1 MKLHMNVLNKK
12 TWFIYYGLIAI
23 GFFLL
28 IINVNSKYNELLAE
42 KKHEQFYITK
52 IIKADI
58 DATLSKYET
67 MIDLIN
73 EDFNEDNSLN
83 QNILH
88 RILEQSELLGGFAL
102 YNIDGKLLAKS
113 DNLPDALYNVE
124 SSTYFDTKT
133 LANNK
138 LTISKP
144 AFSPL
149 TNRWII
155 PIRKHLINSSDQ
167 VDGYMAAS
175 IDIKKLE
182 KKWSQTK
189 TFGNNIEI
197 TLDNSFYRLINTGV
211 KAGDEELIYNSPLSQ
226 TDINNIEAQ
235 LKKQDL
241 SLEKLKKTDT
251 VAQIIL
257 PSQHSD
263 ILHSIIYDSNYF
275 FWTHSSRPLNGL
287 TIPLLYATGYY
298 ALILLLLLIIGFF
311 LFRRIVRIE
320 ESKLYELTYKSK
332 HDDLTGCY
340 NRTVLP
346 ELTKKFKK
354 AKKTFSLLYID
365 LDNFKN
371 INDSFGHEYGD
382 ILLKEVSVR
391 IQNNLP
397 PLKGELIRY
406 SGDEFILLLE
416 SNNKHLIEGF
426 TIRLLS
432 VLAKLHT
439 IENNSFSV
447 TGSIG
452 ITRYPND
459 SKNLDTLISYA
470 ENSMAIAKK
479 VKNQYLFFSQEVHE
493 KLIKEVQI
501 EQALHYAIDNNEI
514 SLAFQPQLDR
524 QQNLY
529 GVEALVRW
537 HSKKL
542 GFIPPDVFIPIAE
555 ESGLMPKLGQYIM
568 NTAMHEVTT
577 LQKQLEIDF
586 SLSINVS
593 VRQFVQV
600 NFFDLLM
607 ASINNFGSESL
618 KVTIEITESLFIE
631 SLDVL
636 LPIFDKMKNNNI
648 SLALDD
654 FGTGYSSLSML
665 KDAPVDELK
674 IDKSFIDQISTNKKD
689 QAMVKSIIEIGKNLN
704 MRVLAEGVETSEHL
718 EILESSGCDLFQG
731 YHFSHPLSI
740 YQLYEFIKDNKK

>member
-1 MKLHMNVLNKK
+1 MNVLNKK
-12 TWFIYYGLIAI
+12 TWFIYYCLIAI
-23 GFFLL
+23 GLLLL

-73 EDFNEDNSLN
+73 EDFSEDNSLN

-88 RILEQSELLGGFAL
+88 RILDQSELLGGFAL
-102 YNIDGKLLAKS
+102 YNMEGKLLAKS

-133 LANNK
+133 LANNT

-144 AFSPL
+144 TFSPL
-149 TNRWII
+149 TDRWII
-155 PIRKHLINSSDQ
+155 PIRKHLINPSGD
-167 VDGYMAAS
+167 VLGYMAAS
-175 IDIKKLE
+175 INIKKLE
-182 KKWSQTK
+182 QKWSHTK
-189 TFGNNIEI
+189 AFDNNIEL
-197 TLDNSFYRLINTGV
+197 TLDNSFYRLIDTGI
-211 KAGDEELIYNSPLSQ
+211 KAGDEELVYNNPLSLAE
-226 TDINNIEAQ
+226 INNIETQ
-235 LKKQDL
+235 LKKQGL
-241 SLEKLKKTDT
+241 SLEQLRKTDS

-257 PSQHSD
+257 PSQHGN
-263 ILHSIIYDSNYF
+263 ILHSITYDSNYL

-287 TIPLLYATGYY
+287 ATPLLHATGYY
-298 ALILLLLLIIGFF
+298 VLLLFLLLIIGFF

-320 ESKLYELTYKSK
+320 ESKLFELTYKSK

-340 NRTVLP
+340 NRTALP
-346 ELTKKFKK
+346 ELTKKLKRAQK
-354 AKKTFSLLYID
+354 PFSLLYID

-371 INDSFGHEYGD
+371 INDSFGHQYGD
-382 ILLKEVSVR
+382 LLLQEVSTR
-391 IQNNLP
+391 IQKKLGS
-397 PLKGELIRY
+397 LTGELIRY

-416 SNNKHLIEGF
+416 TNHKHIVEDF
-426 TIRLLS
+426 TTNLLTE
-432 VLAKLHT
+432 LAKFHS

-459 SKNLDTLISYA
+459 SKSLDTLISYA

-479 VKNQYLFFSQEVHE
+479 VKNQYLFFSQDVHE
-493 KLIKEVQI
+493 KLLKKAQI
-501 EQALHYAIDNNEI
+501 EQALHYAIDHNEI
-514 SLAFQPQLDR
+514 SLVFQPQLDR

-537 HSKKL
+537 RSKEL

-568 NTAMHEVTT
+568 NTAMHEITT

-586 SLSINVS
+586 ALSINVS

-665 KDAPVDELK
+665 KDAPIDELK
-674 IDKSFIDQISTNKKD
+674 IDKSFVDQISTNQKD

-704 MRVLAEGVETSEHL
+704 MRVLAEGVETSEHVK
-718 EILESSGCDLFQG
+718 ILEASGCDLFQG
-731 YHFSHPLSI
+731 YYFSHPLSI
-740 YQLYEFIKDNKK
+740 YQLYEFIKAKKK